1 MEKEDFIYKRVTKP
15 EYGSP
20 SKMRNLE
27 WFAITK
33 DYGSDDTYGSF
44 TKKYIFKKTPRL
56 LDIGN
61 GEIRERIEHEIL
73 EKDPDSK
80 ILEYSDPDV
89 QYSGGTQNEKYHILV
104 KKYFKDK
111 YDGTII
117 DENHLKKGE
126 RYSTEDL
133 EGPSEIVLWGKYSDL
148 LDIVTSSPK
157 SLKKGGTKKQKKT
170 KKQRKTKKI
179 NL

>member
-1 MEKEDFIYKRVTKP
+1 
-15 EYGSP
+15 
-20 SKMRNLE
+20 MRNLE

-61 GEIRERIEHEIL
+61 GEIREKIEDTIM
-73 EKDPDSK
+73 KVDPDSK

-89 QYSGGTQNEKYHILV
+89 QYSGGKYNERYHILV
-104 KKYFKDK
+104 KKYFKDE

-133 EGPSEIVLWGKYSDL
+133 EGPSEIVLWGNYTDL
-148 LDIVTSSPK
+148 LDIVISSPK
-157 SLKKGGTKKQKKT
+157 SLKKGGKKGKKKN
-170 KKQRKTKKI
+170 KKRKTRKNKRI
-179 NL
+179 I